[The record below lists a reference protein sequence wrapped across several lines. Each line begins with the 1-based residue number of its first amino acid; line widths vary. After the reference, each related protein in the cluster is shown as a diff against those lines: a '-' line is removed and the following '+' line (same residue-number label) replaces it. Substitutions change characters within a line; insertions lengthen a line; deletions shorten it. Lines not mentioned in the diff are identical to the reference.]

1 MNKNEKIIME
11 VDAVLFDM
19 DGTLI
24 DSSAACARIWG
35 RWADHYG
42 LERESVIHQSHGRRP
57 EDTARGV
64 LGDDADIAKAVELF
78 TIEEAKETDV
88 KTIPGAAEVLNS
100 LPTNK
105 WAIVTSSTE
114 NIARDRLQ
122 YCHLPLPNA
131 LITAEKVKNGK
142 PHPEGYLMAAKL
154 LNADIKNCV
163 VIEDAPGGI
172 EAGHNAGARVLA
184 LATTYSNEKFPN
196 EIVLK
201 DLKAID
207 VSVKN
212 GKIILSVTPING

>member
-1 MNKNEKIIME
+1 MNKNEKIVME

-42 LERESVIHQSHGRRP
+42 LDKESVIHQSHGRRP
-57 EDTARGV
+57 EDTARSV
-64 LGDDADIAKAVELF
+64 LGNEADIAKAVELF
-78 TIEEAKETDV
+78 TVEEAKETDV
-88 KTIPGAAEVLNS
+88 KTIPGARELLHS
-100 LPTNK
+100 LPEDK

-114 NIARDRLQ
+114 NIARERLR

-142 PHPEGYLMAAKL
+142 PDPEGYLMAAKS

-163 VIEDAPGGI
+163 VIEDAPGGL
-172 EAGHNAGARVLA
+172 EAGHNAGAKVIA
-184 LATTYSNEKFPN
+184 LATTYSADKFPK
-196 EIVLK
+196 EIVVK
-201 DLKAID
+201 DLTAIH
-207 VSVKN
+207 SSINN
-212 GKIILSVTPING
+212 GKIILSFMPIDK